1 MTGRQKTNLYNVK
14 LFKDDTYS
22 KVKNLSPVTEMGSGI
37 CHFSKYP
44 KPITHFPCVLVKPLK
59 KCLKYPYW
67 ATVTIT
73 NVNLRQL
80 LVGIVPAVPSA

>member
-37 CHFSKYP
+37 CQTQQISK
-44 KPITHFPCVLVKPLK
+44 THFALPVCA
-59 KCLKYPYW
+59 Y
-67 ATVTIT
+67 
-73 NVNLRQL
+73 
-80 LVGIVPAVPSA
+80 

>member
-14 LFKDDTYS
+14 LFKDDTYN

-44 KPITHFPCVLVKPLK
+44 KPITE
-59 KCLKYPYW
+59 
-67 ATVTIT
+67 
-73 NVNLRQL
+73 
-80 LVGIVPAVPSA
+80 